1 MLNKRLEQNKDF
13 ISKTICSS
21 LIKIQIKNGNR
32 KGIKKPYVVQFIENI
47 IAIIFISFLITLLYF
62 YKTRGLAKRGRFA
75 KSSSTYFWFQ
85 IGLLVLLFIWSPWK
99 E

>member
-32 KGIKKPYVVQFIENI
+32 KGIKKPYVGSIYREHNSNYIYKFPDY
-47 IAIIFISFLITLLYF
+47 SFVFL
-62 YKTRGLAKRGRFA
+62 
-75 KSSSTYFWFQ
+75 Q
-85 IGLLVLLFIWSPWK
+85 N
-99 E
+99 